1 MKLME
6 SKPNMKITEHAT
18 EVRTSKVTK
27 MKTERAPTT
36 RKTGSVRKKK
46 KKRWASAELRQR
58 RARC

>member
-36 RKTGSVRKKK
+36 RKTGSVRKKE
-46 KKRWASAELRQR
+46 KKR
-58 RARC
+58 